1 MLKNFNP
8 TYYFDNVY
16 MVNSDFF
23 KKEGIKN
30 IILDIDNTLI
40 SNTVEVGDEKLY
52 TWIDELKNAGINLC
66 IVSNGKGAR
75 VKKFN
80 ENIGLPTVFEALKPT
95 QKGYGEALKI
105 MGANKEETVGIGDQI
120 FTDIWGANRAGIK
133 SMLVRP
139 IDKYEQFGIKLKRVL
154 EIPVKHS
161 LKRRGIIK

>member
-1 MLKNFNP
+1 MKIFNP

-16 MVNSDFF
+16 MTDSTFF
-23 KKEGIKN
+23 ISEGIKN

-52 TWIDELKNAGINLC
+52 GWIDELKNAGIKLC

-95 QKGYGEALKI
+95 QKGYVEALKI
-105 MGANKEETVGIGDQI
+105 MDAKKEETLGIGDQI
-120 FTDIWGANRAGIK
+120 YTDIWGANRAGIK

-139 IDKYEQFGIKLKRVL
+139 IDNHEQFAIKLKRIL
-154 EIPVKHS
+154 EVPIISS
-161 LKRRGIIK
+161 LKKKGVIK

>member
-1 MLKNFNP
+1 MKRFNP

-16 MVNSDFF
+16 MTDSTFF
-23 KKEGIKN
+23 INEGIKN

-40 SNTVEVGDEKLY
+40 SNTVETGDDKLY
-52 TWIDELKNAGINLC
+52 DWIDELKNAGIKLC

-95 QKGYGEALKI
+95 QKGYIEALEI
-105 MGANKEETVGIGDQI
+105 MGAKKEETVGIGDQI
-120 FTDIWGANRAGIK
+120 YTDIWGANRAGIK

-139 IDKYEQFGIKLKRVL
+139 IDKYEQFAIKLKRIL
-154 EIPVKHS
+154 EVPIIHS
-161 LKRRGIIK
+161 LKKRGIIK

>member
-1 MLKNFNP
+1 MKKFKP

-16 MVNSDFF
+16 MTDSTFF
-23 KKEGIKN
+23 ISEGIKN

-52 TWIDELKNAGINLC
+52 GWIDELKNAGIKLC

-95 QKGYGEALKI
+95 QKGYVEALKI
-105 MGANKEETVGIGDQI
+105 MDAKKEE
-120 FTDIWGANRAGIK
+120 
-133 SMLVRP
+133 
-139 IDKYEQFGIKLKRVL
+139 KYEDFLQVHFGHRGLDSSYSGIRWW
-154 EIPVKHS
+154 PYDKHKPERT
-161 LKRRGIIK
+161 LLA